1 MGRQIYNI
9 SGLNPSLYF
18 DASVF
23 VSDDENNDDD
33 NESDNETDEEDEN
46 VTMITRSPYRTI
58 TETQRIH

>member
-1 MGRQIYNI
+1 MSELLLDGEAKSANI

-46 VTMITRSPYRTI
+46 VTIDN
-58 TETQRIH
+58 